1 MVHTLLL
8 KLTPVLLK
16 KNTCINILYI
26 HKTYKKIID
35 TVQNF
40 EPNGLSPY
48 LIGTGIS
55 KHPDKRHETEHHQDP
70 GPYASL
76 EQWHVFLLF
85 PRPALKH

>member
-1 MVHTLLL
+1 MHT
-8 KLTPVLLK
+8 
-16 KNTCINILYI
+16 
-26 HKTYKKIID
+26 TYKKIINSA
-35 TVQNF
+35 QNF
-40 EPNGLSPY
+40 ELNGLSPS

-85 PRPALKH
+85 SLSALKH